1 MNSRHAPALRVD
13 VSPQRQLQALVAAL
27 AVLAAATASMACIAH
42 FPWAWPS
49 LLLLPLA
56 AWLGWRSAGFAP
68 CRLQWDGE
76 CWRYA
81 SALEQEATVPVQLQ
95 PVMDL
100 GDWILLRVQQQK
112 AGFWSIPIYLP
123 LARDAIGTQWTALR
137 APLYSAKLREP
148 SGP

>member
-13 VSPQRQLQALVAAL
+13 VLPQRQLQALIAAL
-27 AVLAAATASMACIAH
+27 AVLAAAAACMACIAH

-49 LLLLPLA
+49 LLLLPLV
-56 AWLGWRSAGFAP
+56 AWLGWRGAGFAP

-81 SALEQEATVPVQLQ
+81 QALEQEATMPVQIQ

-100 GDWILLRVQQQK
+100 GDWILLRVRRQQL
-112 AGFWSIPIYLP
+112 GFWSGPVYLP
-123 LARDAIGTQWTALR
+123 LSRGAIGSQWTALR
-137 APLYSAKLREP
+137 ATLYSAKLREP
-148 SGP
+148 SSP